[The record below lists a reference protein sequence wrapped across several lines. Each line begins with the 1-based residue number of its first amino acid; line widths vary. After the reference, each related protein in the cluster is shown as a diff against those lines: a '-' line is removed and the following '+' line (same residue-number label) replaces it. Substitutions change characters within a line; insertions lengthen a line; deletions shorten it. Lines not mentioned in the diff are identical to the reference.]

1 MQSKCKLFAKVL
13 IFSDIPNFF
22 CKKNSLCK
30 HFLSYIAYEATE
42 YVVDKFRQVTTQA
55 LRQSLFL
62 YNPPCYAPLLE
73 VVARC
78 NHAKTPRAA
87 TRSVCTLCTISTKKS
102 AEVSATP

>member
-55 LRQSLFL
+55 LRQSLFF
-62 YNPPCYAPLLE
+62 
-73 VVARC
+73 
-78 NHAKTPRAA
+78 
-87 TRSVCTLCTISTKKS
+87 I
-102 AEVSATP
+102 